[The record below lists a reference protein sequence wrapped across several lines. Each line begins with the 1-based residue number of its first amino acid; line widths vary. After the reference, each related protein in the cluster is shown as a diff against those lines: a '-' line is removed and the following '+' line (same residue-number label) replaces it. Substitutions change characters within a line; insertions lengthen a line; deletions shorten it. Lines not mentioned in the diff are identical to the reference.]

1 MDSLEGPGGGDKDE
15 ADTMFKAF
23 ANSFEKSSSHWQA
36 RDEYLSDIKQDKN
49 QTTAEL
55 DIYIKDLIRRCQ
67 FPPEDQESR
76 KIDLL
81 YHATA
86 HFEVRKFVH
95 NAKQEELNYDR
106 MIKVAKAHERT
117 CQEYQIHKQAH
128 SMANPSNSYAN
139 PLIQTNA
146 LSKSFQKG
154 PPRKTCGKCGRSH
167 SHGDCPAY
175 GTTCSK
181 CGRPNHWAQQCRSS
195 GRRNSST
202 GRSPSPGRPQNRQ
215 RRFSGNKTSKGKGR
229 GRGGK
234 NKQRSTPKRPGSGHG
249 RGGGKPF
256 KTNALTVTGLSGSQ
270 HPPKVDD
277 PEGDETK
284 ESVSMN
290 ADLSRPAHPPKVSG
304 EQFHNTFTCDALI
317 SNGNEL
323 YDPPSNKGKAY
334 TDTDSD
340 GKTEIITD
348 ITCKFKGKLIAMEVK
363 VDPGSETNC
372 IPLSHF
378 RHLFPQ
384 LCSKDGSPKENTL
397 EPTVA
402 QFEAYDGGIM
412 TSHGWIILPTRD
424 IRDNKFHPVR
434 YYVVT
439 REEARILISHATA
452 TWLGLVKVLCPNKV
466 PRIKRQVASVSK
478 KANEP
483 PKSNN
488 SNSLSGSQHPPKAKN
503 TGMVTV
509 KDQQYE
515 LPTSKP
521 RSHKRRCR
529 RGRTTH
535 REEEDQVDNRSG
547 KFQTSQTN
555 NGKATNL
562 GGRQSVLPPRIS
574 TPSQS
579 EIKSVSNNRSRSST
593 SRITTPSQS
602 ENSGFLPKRQY
613 YQPQDDEDTYYVNS
627 EGHLQCHQDSQTIIK
642 APTPQELP
650 GSKEHPIFHKPGS
663 IKISSVED
671 LLRLYPNSFDR
682 LGSLKGEY
690 DIKVD
695 PTVPPVQH
703 ARRKVPIESKA
714 AIEEAID
721 YMVKQDI
728 LEPQIEPAPW
738 VSSITYP
745 VKPTGEVRPC
755 LDARDLNKAIIRE
768 NHKPQTVEEIAHQL
782 AGAVV
787 FTKADALKAF
797 LQVHLTEESSKLLVI
812 NTHKGRYRFKQMPF
826 GAKMSQ
832 DVFQMKMDLIMEQCP
847 GVISIHDD
855 IVVYGV
861 SEEDHDANLV
871 NLLNVAQIEGLVLN
885 SKKLELKRPRVS
897 FFGAEYSTDGMHP
910 CPKKIQGITEMT
922 PPTDKQQLAS
932 FIGMVTYMG
941 NFVPHLSH
949 HTEPLQAMLKQEA
962 VFAWDEMANASF
974 QKIKDLIAKSA
985 TKPLRYYDRRKPV
998 TVQADA
1004 SQRGLGACL
1013 LQDGQ
1018 PIAYASKSLTDTET
1032 RYANIERELLAI
1044 VFACQWFNTYVLGRP
1059 FTVESNHKPLEII
1072 HQKSLASA
1080 PPDSSEC
1087 SCSYSDTM

>member
-1 MDSLEGPGGGDKDE
+1 MVIHIPPDMIPRMDWNAEDKQAAWAFYRERLEQYFVIAGTPREARVTHILFYGGKEASERWTALKDQVEGNKDE
-15 ADTMFKAF
+15 ADTVFKAF

-81 YHATA
+81 YNATA
-86 HFEVRKFVH
+86 HFEVRKFIH
-95 NAKQEELNYDR
+95 NAKHEELKYDH
-106 MIKVAKAHERT
+106 MIEVAKAHERT
-117 CQEYQIHKQAH
+117 CQEYQIRKQAH

-154 PPRKTCGKCGRSH
+154 PPRKTCGKCGCSH

-175 GTTCSK
+175 RTTCGK
-181 CGRPNHWAQQCRSS
+181 CGWPNHWAQQCRSS

-215 RRFSGNKTSKGKGR
+215 RCFSGNKPPNKGKGR
-229 GRGGK
+229 GRGG
-234 NKQRSTPKRPGSGHG
+234 NVKQRSTPKRPGSGHG
-249 RGGGKPF
+249 RGVGKPF
-256 KTNALTVTGLSGSQ
+256 KMNALTVTDLSGSQ

-277 PEGDETK
+277 PEGNETK

-290 ADLSRPAHPPKVSG
+290 ADLPRPAHPPKVSG
-304 EQFHNTFTCDALI
+304 EQFHNTFMCDALT

-378 RHLFPQ
+378 RRLFPQ
-384 LCSKDGSPKENTL
+384 LCSKDGSPKENAL
-397 EPTVA
+397 EPTLA
-402 QFEAYDGGIM
+402 QFEAYDGVIM

-452 TWLGLVKVLCPNKV
+452 TWLGLVKVLCSNKA

-483 PKSNN
+483 PKSSN

-503 TGMVTV
+503 TGTVTV

-521 RSHKRRCR
+521 CSHKRRHY
-529 RGRTTH
+529 RGRPAH

-555 NGKATNL
+555 NSKATSL
-562 GGRQSVLPPRIS
+562 GGRQSMLPRRIS

-579 EIKSVSNNRSRSST
+579 EIKSVSNNRYCSST

-602 ENSGFLPKRQY
+602 ENSGFLPKHQY
-613 YQPQDDEDTYYVNS
+613 YQPQDDEDTYYINS
-627 EGHLQCHQDSQTIIK
+627 EGHLQCHQDSQNIIK

-714 AIEEAID
+714 AIEEAIN

-728 LEPQIEPAPW
+728 LEPQIEPTPW
-738 VSSITYP
+738 VSSVTYP

-797 LQVHLTEESSKLLVI
+797 LQVHLTKESSKLLVI
-812 NTHKGRYRFKQMPF
+812 NTHKGRYRFKRMPF

-832 DVFQMKMDLIMEQCP
+832 DVFQMKMDLIMEQSP

-885 SKKLELKRPRVS
+885 SKKLELKHPRVS

-922 PPTDKQQLAS
+922 PPY
-932 FIGMVTYMG
+932 G
-941 NFVPHLSH
+941 
-949 HTEPLQAMLKQEA
+949 
-962 VFAWDEMANASF
+962 
-974 QKIKDLIAKSA
+974 
-985 TKPLRYYDRRKPV
+985 
-998 TVQADA
+998 
-1004 SQRGLGACL
+1004 
-1013 LQDGQ
+1013 
-1018 PIAYASKSLTDTET
+1018 
-1032 RYANIERELLAI
+1032 
-1044 VFACQWFNTYVLGRP
+1044 
-1059 FTVESNHKPLEII
+1059 
-1072 HQKSLASA
+1072 
-1080 PPDSSEC
+1080 
-1087 SCSYSDTM
+1087 

>member
-1 MDSLEGPGGGDKDE
+1 MAIYIPPNMIPRMDWNAEDKQAASAFYRERLEQYFVIAGTPREARVAHILFYGGKEASERWTALKDQVEGNKDE
-15 ADTMFKAF
+15 ADTVFKAF

-55 DIYIKDLIRRCQ
+55 DIYIKDLIKRCQ

-76 KIDLL
+76 KIVLL

-95 NAKQEELNYDR
+95 NAKHEELKYDH
-106 MIKVAKAHERT
+106 MIEVAKAHKRT

-154 PPRKTCGKCGRSH
+154 PPRKTCGKCGCSH
-167 SHGDCPAY
+167 SHSDCPAY

-181 CGRPNHWAQQCRSS
+181 CGRPSHWAQQCRSS

-215 RRFSGNKTSKGKGR
+215 RCSSGNKPPNKGKGR
-229 GRGGK
+229 GRGG
-234 NKQRSTPKRPGSGHG
+234 NVKQRSTPKRPDSGRG

-256 KTNALTVTGLSGSQ
+256 KMNALTVTGLSRSQ
-270 HPPKVDD
+270 HPPKVDG

-304 EQFHNTFTCDALI
+304 EQFHNTFACDALI

-348 ITCKFKGKLIAMEVK
+348 ITCKFKGKLVAMEVK

-378 RHLFPQ
+378 RRLFPQ
-384 LCSKDGSPKENTL
+384 LCSKEGSPKENAL
-397 EPTVA
+397 EPTLA

-439 REEARILISHATA
+439 REEVRILISHATA
-452 TWLGLVKVLCPNKV
+452 TWLGLMKVLCSNKA

-483 PKSNN
+483 PIASN
-488 SNSLSGSQHPPKAKN
+488 SNSLSGSQHPPKAKS
-503 TGMVTV
+503 TGTVTV

-521 RSHKRRCR
+521 RSHKRRCH
-529 RGRTTH
+529 RGRPAH

-555 NGKATNL
+555 NGKATSL
-562 GGRQSVLPPRIS
+562 GGRQSMLPRRIS

-579 EIKSVSNNRSRSST
+579 EIKSVSNNRYCSST

-602 ENSGFLPKRQY
+602 ENSGFLPKHQY
-613 YQPQDDEDTYYVNS
+613 YQPQDDEDTYYINS

-728 LEPQIEPAPW
+728 LEPQIEPTPW
-738 VSSITYP
+738 VSSVTYP
-745 VKPTGEVRPC
+745 VKPTGEVRPS

-812 NTHKGRYRFKQMPF
+812 NTHKGRYRFKRMPF

-832 DVFQMKMDLIMEQCP
+832 DVFQMKMDLIMEWCP

-861 SEEDHDANLV
+861 TEEDHDANLV

-885 SKKLELKRPRVS
+885 SKKLELKHPRVS

-910 CPKKIQGITEMT
+910 LEWSHTWGTLCHISAIILNHSGQCSSKRQSSHGMKWQMPASRRSRISLPRV
-922 PPTDKQQLAS
+922 PP
-932 FIGMVTYMG
+932 
-941 NFVPHLSH
+941 SH
-949 HTEPLQAMLKQEA
+949 
-962 VFAWDEMANASF
+962 
-974 QKIKDLIAKSA
+974 
-985 TKPLRYYDRRKPV
+985 
-998 TVQADA
+998 
-1004 SQRGLGACL
+1004 
-1013 LQDGQ
+1013 
-1018 PIAYASKSLTDTET
+1018 
-1032 RYANIERELLAI
+1032 
-1044 VFACQWFNTYVLGRP
+1044 
-1059 FTVESNHKPLEII
+1059 
-1072 HQKSLASA
+1072 
-1080 PPDSSEC
+1080 
-1087 SCSYSDTM
+1087 SDTMTKGNQSQYR

>member
-1 MDSLEGPGGGDKDE
+1 MEGNKDD
-15 ADTMFKAF
+15 ADTVFKAF

-95 NAKQEELNYDR
+95 NAKQEELKYDC
-106 MIKVAKAHERT
+106 MIEVAKAHKRT

-128 SMANPSNSYAN
+128 SMANPSNSYSN

-154 PPRKTCGKCGRSH
+154 PPKKTCGKCGRSH
-167 SHGDCPAY
+167 SLGDCPAH

-181 CGRPNHWAQQCRSS
+181 CGHLNHWAQLCRSS

-215 RRFSGNKTSKGKGR
+215 RRFSSNKPNKSRGR
-229 GRGGK
+229 GRGG
-234 NKQRSTPKRPGSGHG
+234 NVKQKSTPKRPGSGRG

-270 HPPKVDD
+270 HPPKVDG

-290 ADLSRPAHPPKVSG
+290 ADLPRPAHPPKVSG
-304 EQFHNTFTCDALI
+304 EQFYNTFTCDALI

-363 VDPGSETNC
+363 VDPGSKTNC

-378 RHLFPQ
+378 RCLFPQ
-384 LCSKDGSPKENTL
+384 LCSKDGSPKENAL
-397 EPTVA
+397 EPTLA

-424 IRDNKFHPVR
+424 IRDSNKFHPVR

-452 TWLGLVKVLCPNKV
+452 TWLGLVKVLCPNKA
-466 PRIKRQVASVSK
+466 PRIKRKVASVSK
-478 KANEP
+478 KAKEP
-483 PKSNN
+483 SDSNN
-488 SNSLSGSQHPPKAKN
+488 SNSLSGPEHPPKAKYFSN
-503 TGMVTV
+503 NKITTPQHPPKVKYTGMLTV
-509 KDQQYE
+509 KEQQYE
-515 LPTSKP
+515 SPTSKP
-521 RSHKRRCR
+521 RSHRRCR
-529 RGRTTH
+529 RGKPAH
-535 REEEDQVDNRSG
+535 REEGDQAYNRPV
-547 KFQTSQTN
+547 KFQSTQTN
-555 NGKATNL
+555 NGGATSL
-562 GGRQSVLPPRIS
+562 GGRQSVLPRRIS
-574 TPSQS
+574 TPSQN
-579 EIKSVSNNRSRSST
+579 EIKSVSNNGYCSST
-593 SRITTPSQS
+593 SRTATSSQS
-602 ENSGFLPKRQY
+602 EISGFLPKRQY
-613 YQPQDDEDTYYVNS
+613 YQPQDDEDTYYINS
-627 EGHLQCHQDSQTIIK
+627 EGHLQCHQDSQNIIK

-703 ARRKVPIESKA
+703 ARRKVPMESKA

-728 LEPQIEPAPW
+728 LEPQIEPTPW
-738 VSSITYP
+738 VSSVTYP

-812 NTHKGRYRFKQMPF
+812 NTHKGRYRFKRMPF

-832 DVFQMKMDLIMEQCP
+832 DFFQMKMDLIMERCP

-885 SKKLELKRPRVS
+885 SKK
-897 FFGAEYSTDGMHP
+897 
-910 CPKKIQGITEMT
+910 
-922 PPTDKQQLAS
+922 
-932 FIGMVTYMG
+932 
-941 NFVPHLSH
+941 
-949 HTEPLQAMLKQEA
+949 
-962 VFAWDEMANASF
+962 
-974 QKIKDLIAKSA
+974 
-985 TKPLRYYDRRKPV
+985 
-998 TVQADA
+998 
-1004 SQRGLGACL
+1004 
-1013 LQDGQ
+1013 
-1018 PIAYASKSLTDTET
+1018 
-1032 RYANIERELLAI
+1032 
-1044 VFACQWFNTYVLGRP
+1044 
-1059 FTVESNHKPLEII
+1059 
-1072 HQKSLASA
+1072 
-1080 PPDSSEC
+1080 
-1087 SCSYSDTM
+1087 